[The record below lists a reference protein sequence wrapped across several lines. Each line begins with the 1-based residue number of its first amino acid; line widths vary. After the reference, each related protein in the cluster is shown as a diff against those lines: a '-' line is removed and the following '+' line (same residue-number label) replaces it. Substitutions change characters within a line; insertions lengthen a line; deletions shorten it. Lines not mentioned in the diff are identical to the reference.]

1 MPPGRAC
8 MSHNANEITAWFALR
23 SVLDEI
29 VNTTD
34 YKSLDPLTQRL
45 FEWIY
50 LRCKEDR
57 PLHTQEILYD
67 SKVAS
72 HATIQ
77 KNISLLEKV
86 GLINISSDLKDSRR
100 KIITVTSKAH
110 QLVATLS
117 QSVQSWVQS
126 H

>member
-1 MPPGRAC
+1 MKD
-8 MSHNANEITAWFALR
+8 SSNEEIAWFSLR
-23 SVLDEI
+23 SALDEMI
-29 VNTTD
+29 STTD
-34 YKSLDPLTQRL
+34 YKSLDQLTQRL

-50 LRCKEDR
+50 LRCKDGR

-77 KNISLLEKV
+77 KSIFQLEKSE
-86 GLINISSDLKDSRR
+86 LIQIQTDCKDSRR
-100 KIITVTSKAH
+100 KIISTTSKAD
-110 QLVATLS
+110 QLVLTLS
-117 QSVQSWVQS
+117 YRVESWVQS

>member
-1 MPPGRAC
+1 MKND
-8 MSHNANEITAWFALR
+8 SNEVIAWFSLR
-23 SVLDEI
+23 SALDEMI
-29 VNTTD
+29 STTD
-34 YKSLDPLTQRL
+34 YKGLDQLTQRL

-50 LRCKEDR
+50 LRCKDGR

-77 KNISLLEKV
+77 KSISLLEKA
-86 GLINISSDLKDSRR
+86 GLIHIQADRKDSRR
-100 KIITVTSKAH
+100 KIISTTEKAD
-110 QLVATLS
+110 QLVSALS
-117 QSVQSWVQS
+117 CRVQSWVQS